1 MDMRGFILIIPGS
14 PRTKKNHRIR
24 TKQGKSL
31 PPKAFTEWE
40 KAAEWEAKIQLR
52 KFKVNTP
59 ITTDV
64 YVSAVGYYRGPRP
77 DLSGFLEGV
86 GDCFEGIVWKND
98 RQIISWDGSRLFHD
112 KDNPRTELKVS
123 WEEDDE

>member
-1 MDMRGFILIIPGS
+1 MYMYRPLDIIG
-14 PRTKKNHRIR
+14 
-24 TKQGKSL
+24 
-31 PPKAFTEWE
+31 A
-40 KAAEWEAKIQLR
+40 
-52 KFKVNTP
+52 
-59 ITTDV
+59 
-64 YVSAVGYYRGPRP
+64 RGPTYL
-77 DLSGFLEGV
+77 DLEGV